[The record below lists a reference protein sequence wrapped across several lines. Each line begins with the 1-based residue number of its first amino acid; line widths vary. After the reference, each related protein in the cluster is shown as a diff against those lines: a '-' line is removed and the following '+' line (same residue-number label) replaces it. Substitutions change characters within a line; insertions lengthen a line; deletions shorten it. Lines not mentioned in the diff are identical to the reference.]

1 MAWFCGLEKSYYK
14 VNSRSVQLI
23 QAMPATVDW
32 EEVYGSIRVWSGG
45 IHIIR
50 VYYRH
55 KLFCIISEPAPKITC
70 IAEHS
75 RPAGR
80 FLWFIGEVRNI

>member
-1 MAWFCGLEKSYYK
+1 
-14 VNSRSVQLI
+14 
-23 QAMPATVDW
+23 MPATVDW
-32 EEVYGSIRVWSGG
+32 EEVYGSIEVRSEG

-55 KLFCIISEPAPKITC
+55 KYFSIISEPAPKITC

-80 FLWFIGEVRNI
+80 FLWFIGEVRNTF